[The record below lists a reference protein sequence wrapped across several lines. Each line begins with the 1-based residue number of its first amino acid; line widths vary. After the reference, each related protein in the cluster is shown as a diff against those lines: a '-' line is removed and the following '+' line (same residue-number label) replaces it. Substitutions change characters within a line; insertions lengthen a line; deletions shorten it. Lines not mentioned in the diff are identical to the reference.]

1 MQTRSFTLELKDF
14 HKAAKNMNGCITL
27 KEQVQKDNF
36 LRREHATQQSL
47 TSLHLNDLQT
57 QFPVS
62 LATHPLSSAMEATLL
77 GWGQMAR
84 DVMLK
89 KQAAHSPPP
98 WLGNLE
104 QR

>member
-1 MQTRSFTLELKDF
+1 
-14 HKAAKNMNGCITL
+14 MNGCITV

-62 LATHPLSSAMEATLL
+62 LATHPLSSAMGATLL